1 MKVIILDYSV
11 PRVAVIKNVLDEV
24 GHNGERLERF
34 LEENGF
40 HCGNCSWMVTENDQC
55 NEAEVFEFRPRA
67 EHVGHFDIN
76 THDYPE
82 EEYEEYPEE
91 EYEENY
97 EEEQSESE
105 SDYPYEELEE
115 GEELDEGEEIN

>member
-40 HCGNCSWMVTENDQC
+40 HWGNCSWMVTENDQC

-67 EHVGHFDIN
+67 EHTGYFDIN

-82 EEYEEYPEE
+82 EEYEE
-91 EYEENY
+91 NY
-97 EEEQSESE
+97 EEEQSESESE